1 MGMGYKWTEDQADE
15 FLKTFDPKNSGKFSP
30 SDVIKKLIK
39 RPK

>member
-15 FLKTFDPKNSGKFSP
+15 FLKTFDPKTSGKFSP